1 MEKNY
6 YFDHS
11 ATSNP
16 KPQIVINSVVEAL
29 TTFNGNPSR
38 SSHKKSI
45 ELERKVFEVRE
56 KLANFFNIKNPLQIA
71 FTKNSTEALNFAIK
85 GINLK
90 DCHIITS
97 VLEHN
102 SVLRPI
108 NYLKDEKNVKVSYIT
123 PDKNDEIV
131 MENLEKNITPNTKA
145 VIINH
150 ISNITGYI
158 FNLEKIG
165 KICKKYNLIFVVD
178 VSQSAGYY
186 KIDIEKYNID
196 ILCFTGHK
204 SLLGIQGIGGIYV
217 NENINLT
224 PIIEGGTG
232 SYSKLPRQPSKMPE
246 VLEAGTSN
254 VPGILSLGAGI
265 DYIDS
270 IGLDTIFKHE
280 YKLTKYFIE
289 EISSIDSIIIY
300 DNFNIPRGPVVG
312 INMKGINASELT
324 NILSEEFNIFTRG
337 GFHCAP
343 LAHKYLGTYD
353 FGCVRFSFGFSN
365 TIEEIDYCVNSLKK
379 IDNFLKNNL

>member
-16 KPQIVINSVVEAL
+16 KPQVVINSVIEAL
-29 TTFNGNPSR
+29 TIFNGNPSR

-45 ELERKVFEVRE
+45 ELERKIFEIRE
-56 KLANFFNIKNPLQIA
+56 KIANFFNIKDPLQIA

-85 GINLK
+85 GINLEN
-90 DCHIITS
+90 CHIITS

-108 NYLKDEKNVKVSYIT
+108 NYLKDEKNIKVSYII

-131 MENLEKNITPNTKA
+131 MENIEKNITSNTKA
-145 VIINH
+145 IIINH
-150 ISNITGYI
+150 ISNVTGYI

-165 KICKKYNLIFVVD
+165 EICKKNNLIFIVD
-178 VSQSAGYY
+178 VSQSAGCY
-186 KIDIEKYNID
+186 KIDVEKYNID

-217 NENINLT
+217 NKNISLT

-232 SYSKLPRQPSKMPE
+232 SYSKIPRQPSKMPE
-246 VLEAGTSN
+246 CLEAGTVN

-265 DYIDS
+265 DYINS
-270 IGLDTIFKHE
+270 IGLDFIFNHE
-280 YKLTKYFIE
+280 WNLTQYFIKK
-289 EISSIDSIIIY
+289 ISTIDSIIIY
-300 DNFNIPRGPVVG
+300 DNFNVPRGPVVS

-365 TIEEIDYCVNSLKK
+365 TIEEVNYCIDSLKK
-379 IDNFLKNNL
+379 IDNFLKNNS

>member
-16 KPQIVINSVVEAL
+16 KPQVVINSVIEAL
-29 TTFNGNPSR
+29 TIFNGNPSR

-45 ELERKVFEVRE
+45 ELERKIFEIRE
-56 KLANFFNIKNPLQIA
+56 KIANFFNIKDPLQIA

-85 GINLK
+85 GINLEN
-90 DCHIITS
+90 CHIITS

-108 NYLKDEKNVKVSYIT
+108 NYLKDEKNIKVSYII

-131 MENLEKNITPNTKA
+131 IENIEKNITSNTKA
-145 VIINH
+145 IIINH
-150 ISNITGYI
+150 ISNVTGYI

-165 KICKKYNLIFVVD
+165 EICKKNNLIFIVD
-178 VSQSAGYY
+178 VSQSAGCY
-186 KIDIEKYNID
+186 KIDVEKYNID

-217 NENINLT
+217 NKNISLT

-232 SYSKLPRQPSKMPE
+232 SYSKIPRQPSKMPE
-246 VLEAGTSN
+246 CLEAGTAN

-265 DYIDS
+265 DYINS
-270 IGLDTIFKHE
+270 IGLDFIFNHE
-280 YKLTKYFIE
+280 WNLTQYFIKK
-289 EISSIDSIIIY
+289 ISTIDSVIIY
-300 DNFNIPRGPVVG
+300 DNFNVPRGPVVS

-365 TIEEIDYCVNSLKK
+365 TIEEVNYCIDSLKK